1 MGISHV
7 RLDVL
12 LACQKTVLFYH
23 GAPWLQEGLSPG
35 SLPSDLPLARSF
47 ASPRSDVYA
56 ATNTIA
62 YTRCVSAYLERQE
75 WRSLSLVLNVI
86 PRKAVSHPQSLDS
99 AYRKYVV
106 QAAELGMK
114 KSKQTAEELG
124 AQQAIA
130 SPGLPELLLSSQS
143 SAGLAWNKHN
153 KRNRSSRCVGAST
166 FSPHWLYLVG

>member
-1 MGISHV
+1 M
-7 RLDVL
+7 
-12 LACQKTVLFYH
+12 
-23 GAPWLQEGLSPG
+23 
-35 SLPSDLPLARSF
+35 
-47 ASPRSDVYA
+47 
-56 ATNTIA
+56 
-62 YTRCVSAYLERQE
+62 
-75 WRSLSLVLNVI
+75 LNVI